1 MIKKYKLKNGLT
13 ILHNK
18 RKTDSIAIGVGV
30 RAGSNYENGKILGIS
45 HFIEHLAFDGTKN
58 RSAEQIVKEIEDVG
72 GEINAGTSYE
82 RTYFYIHVLAKY
94 FDKALDLLADI
105 ILNPLFSEE
114 FIEKERT
121 VILDEINMRESDPK
135 MYITELFPKTL
146 YKKHPT
152 KNSIA
157 GTKETVSNITRED
170 ILNYYKKH
178 YRAGNIVISV
188 SGNIEKIKEK
198 ISKAFSK
205 LEKGEE
211 KLILINEPGN
221 EKTEVKEKRATSNS
235 YIALGY
241 KVAKRNEDESY
252 VFDVIS
258 AILFRGLS
266 GRLANEFRIKRGWSY
281 VYYSVYEAGIDYGYF
296 VVLLSIEKENIEEA
310 KKIILEQLKLNNLN
324 EKELEEAKSHIEGD
338 LLLKLEDNKN
348 FANFLN
354 DWEIL
359 GNYKDPL
366 DYIEKIKNVSKDD
379 VLKISKKYFDE
390 RYAFAVVEQ
399 S

>member
-1 MIKKYKLKNGLT
+1 
-13 ILHNK
+13 
-18 RKTDSIAIGVGV
+18 
-30 RAGSNYENGKILGIS
+30 
-45 HFIEHLAFDGTKN
+45 
-58 RSAEQIVKEIEDVG
+58 
-72 GEINAGTSYE
+72 
-82 RTYFYIHVLAKY
+82 
-94 FDKALDLLADI
+94 
-105 ILNPLFSEE
+105 
-114 FIEKERT
+114 
-121 VILDEINMRESDPK
+121 MRESDPK
-135 MYITELFPKTL
+135 IYIAELFPKTL

-188 SGNIEKIKEK
+188 SGNIQKIKEK

-211 KLILINEPGN
+211 KLVLVNEPEN
-221 EKTEVKEKRATSNS
+221 EKTEIKEKRATSNS

-310 KKIILEQLKLNNLN
+310 KKIILEQLKLNNLSD
-324 EKELEEAKSHIEGD
+324 KELEEAKSHIEGD